1 MGELNGKNTLLP
13 NRNGNGAASA
23 REELLVD
30 LSKKIQSLDNPV
42 KLNILSSLVESGSL
56 SITDIARKLN
66 INFST
71 AHKYLEQ
78 LQAADLVT
86 SRQISDNRLKR
97 MFFIKDF
104 NIELSPKSLFQKSAE
119 ANKSSKPK
127 FKLLDNSGA
136 LVDFD
141 EDIFAQKYIK
151 RGMPRGTIILALQEV
166 LPQAYDGMTLWE
178 LRHMFAQALEKKAE
192 NIKLVLHNVENDAQ
206 HKRSFGHILE
216 VLHPEALRQHS
227 SGDIFIRNLREPKL
241 LKFAHD
247 IRAIHLHGGV
257 EGKKKAK
264 EFGELLQYVEDTI
277 TAVYEYARGAHIL
290 DSFNYFIAPT
300 VENQK
305 LTQENIKQLRE
316 FLQKLVA
323 KSEEWG
329 IRFYIGLETGVPRW
343 AKELSP
349 YYFTEERKL
358 VNYDTYKGL
367 AQQIA
372 DECLKFL
379 RENKPKDVRPVL
391 KVWDKNHKFDKSAIE
406 GIPNVLVANM
416 TPAWQTIN
424 ASFSVGVRFDAKWKN
439 WMRTVKVGEVQ
450 NITINLPRL
459 AKNSKNEKEF
469 LQKLDEIVK
478 QSVDYLGSFAELV
491 TGEFLR
497 QKTSFKSAQKERW
510 DCAHIEDSAY
520 YISISGLDEA
530 AYILTG
536 KRINDDKVLAQK
548 VLKEIQSAISK
559 YNKLPIRV
567 ELKEEPDY
575 AVADRFF
582 ALDKKVGVPVE
593 RYNIGA
599 NCSDYLA
606 SAELHKLLPG
616 GHCVFVSK
624 NNFDFNA
631 FVKAGGGLAK
641 LT

>member
-13 NRNGNGAASA
+13 NGNGNGAASA
-23 REELLVD
+23 RDELLVD

-56 SITDIARKLN
+56 SITDIAKKLN

-78 LQAADLVT
+78 LQAAGLVT

-104 NIELSPKSLFQKSAE
+104 NIELSPKSLFKKTSE

-127 FKLLDNSGA
+127 FRLLDNSGQ

-141 EDIFAQKYIK
+141 EDIFSQKYVK

-178 LRHMFAQALEKKAE
+178 LRQLFAQALEKKAE
-192 NIKLVLHNVENDAQ
+192 NIRQVLHNVEDDAQ
-206 HKRSFGHILE
+206 HKKSFGHILE
-216 VLHPEALRQHS
+216 VMHPEALRQHS

-247 IRAIHLHGGV
+247 VRAIHLHGGV
-257 EGKKKAK
+257 EGKRKAK
-264 EFGELLQYVEDTI
+264 EFRELLQYIEDTI

-300 VENQK
+300 VENSK
-305 LTQENIKQLRE
+305 LTQENIKKLRE

-323 KSEEWG
+323 RSEEWG

-358 VNYDTYKGL
+358 VNYDTYNEL

-372 DECLKFL
+372 EECLKFL
-379 RENKPKDVRPVL
+379 REVKPKDVRPVL
-391 KVWDKNHKFDKSAIE
+391 KIWNKNYKFDKSAVE
-406 GIPNVLVANM
+406 GIPTVLVANM
-416 TPAWQTIN
+416 TPSWQTIN
-424 ASFSVGVRFDAKWKN
+424 ASFSVGVRFDARWKN

-450 NITINLPRL
+450 NITLNLPRIAL
-459 AKNSKNEKEF
+459 KSKKEKEF
-469 LQKLDEIVK
+469 LQNLDAIVK

-510 DCAHIEDSAY
+510 DCTHIEDSAY
-520 YISISGLDEA
+520 YISISGLNEA
-530 AYILTG
+530 VSILTG
-536 KRINDDKVLAQK
+536 KKISEDRSFAQK
-548 VLKEIQSAISK
+548 VLKEMQAAISK
-559 YNKLPIRV
+559 YNQLPIRI
-567 ELKEEPDY
+567 ELKEEPDA
-575 AVADRFF
+575 AVASRFF
-582 ALDKKVGVPVE
+582 ALDSKNGVPVGS
-593 RYNIGA
+593 YSIGA
-599 NCSDYLA
+599 NSSDYLA
-606 SAELHKLLPG
+606 SAELHKFLPG
-616 GHCVFVSK
+616 GHCVFVSRDE
-624 NNFDFNA
+624 FDFDA